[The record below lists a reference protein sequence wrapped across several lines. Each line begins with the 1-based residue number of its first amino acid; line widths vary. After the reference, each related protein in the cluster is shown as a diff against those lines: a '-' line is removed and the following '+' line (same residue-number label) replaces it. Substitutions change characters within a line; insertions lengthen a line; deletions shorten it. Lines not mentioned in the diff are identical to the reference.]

1 MIKYNSNMP
10 RRGIRWCGGV
20 FMSYFK
26 KYGIFYVFVCTAVLL
41 CAMLLSRLG
50 SAIAVSSA
58 AEATPVIVIDAGHG
72 GEDGGA
78 ISVSGI
84 QESGINLEISLRL
97 NDLLH
102 FLGAETRM
110 IRTEDVSVYTEG
122 DTIAK
127 KKVSDI
133 KNRVSFVQNTPNAVL
148 ISIHQNHFSE
158 EKYRGAQVFYA
169 AGSEELAKQ
178 LQAALIAQV
187 DPANHRECKPAKDI
201 YLMEHISCPAAL
213 IECGFLSNY
222 AEEQLLRDA
231 TYQKKLAAA
240 IAGSLLAY
248 LEETNEV

>member
-1 MIKYNSNMP
+1 
-10 RRGIRWCGGV
+10 
-20 FMSYFK
+20 MSYFK
-26 KYGIFYVFVCTAVLL
+26 KYGIFYVFVCAAVLV
-41 CAMLLSRLG
+41 CAAMLSRLG
-50 SAIAVSSA
+50 SVIAVSTTQA
-58 AEATPVIVIDAGHG
+58 PAPVVVIDAGHG

-84 QESGINLEISLRL
+84 RESGINLEISLRL
-97 NDLLH
+97 NDLLR

-110 IRTEDVSVYTEG
+110 IRTEDVSVCTEG
-122 DTIAK
+122 DTIAA

-133 KNRVSFVQNTPNAVL
+133 RNRVAFVQNTPNAVL
-148 ISIHQNHFSE
+148 ISIHQNQYSE

-169 AGSEELAKQ
+169 AGSEDLAEA

-187 DPANHRECKPAKDI
+187 DPRNHRACKPAKDI
-201 YLMEHISCPAAL
+201 YLMEHVTCPAAL

-222 AEEQLLRDA
+222 AEEQLLRDE

-248 LEETNEV
+248 LEEPNEI